1 MPQTSEGLYYALLQ
15 RSPAGKPR
23 AHRLCTDELFG
34 LADIH
39 LLRPCIR
46 RRSQPAL
53 QRHLHCHPTHLCSWK
68 PFTRLAFGSPSAH
81 NQKSHKI
88 LQPSIGT
95 RSRVAQD
102 KYASRREIKKH
113 GRASSRRRRPAV
125 LRRRLSTGRKTK
137 PERRGQAL
145 RPRAGAPLTLL
156 TLEPVSHNN
165 AAAGRRAG
173 SGRVR

>member
-102 KYASRREIKKH
+102 KYASRREIKKAWPPKQQPPTPCRPTPTSLH
-113 GRASSRRRRPAV
+113 REEDETRAARPSTTSSRRSICYAPPHRTRRPQRC
-125 LRRRLSTGRKTK
+125 RRR
-137 PERRGQAL
+137 P
-145 RPRAGAPLTLL
+145 
-156 TLEPVSHNN
+156 PV
-165 AAAGRRAG
+165 
-173 SGRVR
+173 